1 MSWINRCIAPIFS
14 VALVAGF
21 ALPASA
27 DAPDCGR
34 LSAPD
39 DSLHP
44 RVHVS
49 RRDDDRHPRSGTAR
63 AVARGRRDAGV
74 AAGRSLRVDHD
85 GSAGGRELAV
95 GDRRYDVGP
104 ISLQASVAPYQRDG
118 EIYLP
123 LTELLRGLDL
133 ALRQDGAMAVLQPQL
148 ASLDVRTAGSR
159 ADLVAHGGA
168 PLHPRVVQQNQNT
181 IAYEFDGVGT
191 TLTGSRAVNA
201 GGIRTVQISQSGSV
215 RDPKTLLSVQLAPG
229 AVHDV
234 PRSNDDRDVVIS
246 FASSATQAQ
255 ATPAPAAPADA
266 TQAQT
271 APAAAAGGANVTSV
285 TVSPS
290 GDGYVVTIGI
300 AGDAAFEWHRLR
312 DPDNRFW
319 VDVKNAQ
326 LQGPAIDQ
334 NEPVPVGALRVRQ
347 IDPST
352 VRVALSLAGPKSL
365 SISPTAT
372 GLTVDVNQTD
382 VGDTSA
388 MARAGQGSV
397 GSVVSAGEQA
407 AAVTPAPYGG
417 SGTAGTDGTWKFGA
431 TARSSYVPKNPRLI
445 VIDPGHGG
453 SDRGSSRHGVNEAA
467 LALDMAKRF
476 CETYSSRKAGECG

>member
-14 VALVAGF
+14 LALVAGF

-27 DAPDCGR
+27 DAPIAADYQR
-34 LSAPD
+34 QTI
-39 DSLHP
+39 
-44 RVHVS
+44 RFTHVS
-49 RRDDDRHPRSGTAR
+49 A
-63 AVARGRRDAGV
+63 
-74 AAGRSLRVDHD
+74 
-85 GSAGGRELAV
+85 SAGGTTIGIRDPGLRALLRAVGATLAWQPGDRYVLITTAVPTVVSFAV

-133 ALRQDGAMAVLQPQL
+133 ALRQDGATAVLQPQL

-168 PLHPRVVQQNQNT
+168 PLHPRIVQQNQNT

-191 TLTGSRAVNA
+191 TLTGSRVVNA

-246 FASSATQAQ
+246 FASSAAQAQ
-255 ATPAPAAPADA
+255 ATQAPPVPADA
-266 TQAQT
+266 TQAQA
-271 APAAAAGGANVTSV
+271 APAAAAGGAANVTSV
-285 TVSPS
+285 TVAPS
-290 GDGYVVTIGI
+290 SDGYVVTIGI

-326 LQGPAIDQ
+326 LQGPADRS
-334 NEPVPVGALRVRQ
+334 ERARSGRRA
-347 IDPST
+347 
-352 VRVALSLAGPKSL
+352 A
-365 SISPTAT
+365 SPPDRS
-372 GLTVDVNQTD
+372 GH
-382 VGDTSA
+382 
-388 MARAGQGSV
+388 RAGRTVV
-397 GSVVSAGEQA
+397 GRTEV
-407 AAVTPAPYGG
+407 AVDFPDGNRLDRRREPGRRRRYQRDGARRPGQRRRASFRRANRPRPSRRHRTAVRAPRGRTPP
-417 SGTAGTDGTWKFGA
+417 
-431 TARSSYVPKNPRLI
+431 
-445 VIDPGHGG
+445 
-453 SDRGSSRHGVNEAA
+453 GSSVRRRARVTCRRIRA
-467 LALDMAKRF
+467 
-476 CETYSSRKAGECG
+476 